1 MGQLNNEGNVKAALS
16 QLLDEYSREKPV
28 LANEGGWCYKMTS
41 RGTAIFVHYVLMTIA
56 KN

>member
-1 MGQLNNEGNVKAALS
+1 MGQFNNVGNVQVALS
-16 QLLDEYSREKPV
+16 HFSMSVADEKLV
-28 LANEGGWCYKMTS
+28 LANEGGGCYKMTS